1 MFTEASDPLEV
12 DNWLRITKSKFGLL
26 HCPEF
31 QKTLYAT
38 QQLHGPTSAWWA
50 SYYVTL
56 QDGHQVSWAEFCQAF
71 HGDHISSGLMDRKL
85 QEFLHLQ
92 QGLGS
97 VYEYNK

>member
-1 MFTEASDPLEV
+1 MFTEASDPLE
-12 DNWLRITKSKFGLL
+12 FGLL

-31 QKTLYAT
+31 QKTLYAA

-71 HGDHISSGLMDRKL
+71 HGDHISSGHV
-85 QEFLHLQ
+85 HLQ
-92 QGLGS
+92 DGS
-97 VYEYNK
+97 QAPRVPSPTAGFRECLRVQQAV